1 MDVQTRPERGN
12 SLGRA
17 SRPMTQQRKK
27 VGIIVPSCN
36 TVVEPDFGRVA
47 LAGVIIPSARM
58 WILDNTVD
66 AHETM
71 NKDVETCAKYLGTA
85 AVDISA

>member
-27 VGIIVPSCN
+27 VGIIVSHVTPWWSLIL
-36 TVVEPDFGRVA
+36 VA
-47 LAGVIIPSARM
+47 WLPPV
-58 WILDNTVD
+58 
-66 AHETM
+66 
-71 NKDVETCAKYLGTA
+71 
-85 AVDISA
+85 

>member
-1 MDVQTRPERGN
+1 
-12 SLGRA
+12 
-17 SRPMTQQRKK
+17 
-27 VGIIVPSCN
+27 
-36 TVVEPDFGRVA
+36 VVEPDFGRVA

-58 WILDNTVD
+58 WILDNSVD

-71 NKDVETCAKYLGTA
+71 NKGVETCAKYLGTA